1 MVMGSAVGHRRG
13 RGALIFNQDPLP
25 PPGSV
30 PHPVVFAHPMVD
42 LSQGGFTVHWST
54 VIGLLALYALYEWR
68 AWAHRRPGAAGAIAA
83 EAATAPQRPTPFQ
96 RASVIA
102 GLLAMFLTLN
112 GPIHDIS
119 DYYLFTGHMV
129 QHLVLTFVAPP
140 LLLLGTPGWML
151 RPALR
156 VRWVSR
162 LAGAVTTPR
171 AAFALFN
178 LVLAAW
184 HLPPLYNSAMYHHE
198 VHIAQHL
205 MFLVTAVIV
214 WWPLLSPLPELPRLS
229 YPGQM
234 LYSFLMT
241 LPMTVVSIFIVYSDH
256 VLYPAY
262 ASAPRL
268 WGLSPLEDQ
277 RLGGLIMW
285 IPGGLFFYLLT
296 SLIFFK
302 WSTTQR
308 DDRAGA
314 QVAG

>member
-1 MVMGSAVGHRRG
+1 MLR
-13 RGALIFNQDPLP
+13 PLLFL
-25 PPGSV
+25 
-30 PHPVVFAHPMVD
+30 HPKVD
-42 LSQGGFTVHWST
+42 LSQGGFTLHGST
-54 VIGLLALYALYEWR
+54 VLGLLALWALYEWR
-68 AWAHRRPGAAGAIAA
+68 AAVHARTDAS
-83 EAATAPQRPTPFQ
+83 QRPSVLQ
-96 RASVIA
+96 RAAFIA
-102 GLLAMFLTLN
+102 GLGAMFGTLN
-112 GPIHDIS
+112 GPVHDIS

-151 RPALR
+151 RPALS
-156 VRWVSR
+156 VRPVAAVAR
-162 LAGAVTTPR
+162 FVTTPR
-171 AAFALFN
+171 VAFAIFN
-178 LVLAAW
+178 LTLATW
-184 HLPPLYNSAMYHHE
+184 HLPPLYNSAMYYHP
-198 VHIAQHL
+198 VHIGQHL

-285 IPGGLFFYLLT
+285 IPGGLFFYLLA
-296 SLIFFK
+296 SVIFFR
-302 WSTTQR
+302 WQSSAR
-308 DDRAGA
+308 DDQAGA

>member
-1 MVMGSAVGHRRG
+1 MLR
-13 RGALIFNQDPLP
+13 PL
-25 PPGSV
+25 V
-30 PHPVVFAHPMVD
+30 FLHPKVD
-42 LSQGGFTVHWST
+42 LSQGGFTLHWST
-54 VIGLLALYALYEWR
+54 VFGLLALWALYEWR
-68 AWAHRRPGAAGAIAA
+68 AAVHGRAN
-83 EAATAPQRPTPFQ
+83 ATQRPSVLQ
-96 RASVIA
+96 RACFIA
-102 GLLAMFLTLN
+102 GLGAMFGTLN
-112 GPIHDIS
+112 GPVHDIS

-156 VRWVSR
+156 VRPVAAFAR
-162 LAGAVTTPR
+162 FVTSPR
-171 AAFALFN
+171 AAFAIFN
-178 LVLAAW
+178 LTLAAW
-184 HLPPLYNSAMYHHE
+184 HLPPMYNSAMYYHS
-198 VHIAQHL
+198 VHIGQHL

-285 IPGGLFFYLLT
+285 IPGGLFFYLLA
-296 SLIFFK
+296 SVIFFR
-302 WSTTQR
+302 WQSSAR
-308 DDRAGA
+308 DDSAGA
-314 QVAG
+314 QVAR

>member
-1 MVMGSAVGHRRG
+1 MLR
-13 RGALIFNQDPLP
+13 PL
-25 PPGSV
+25 V
-30 PHPVVFAHPMVD
+30 FLHPKVD
-42 LSQGGFTVHWST
+42 LSQGGFTLHWST
-54 VIGLLALYALYEWR
+54 VFGLLALWALYEWR
-68 AWAHRRPGAAGAIAA
+68 AAVHGRAD
-83 EAATAPQRPTPFQ
+83 ATQRPSVLQ
-96 RASVIA
+96 RSCFIA
-102 GLLAMFLTLN
+102 GLGAMFGTLN
-112 GPIHDIS
+112 GPVHDIS

-156 VRWVSR
+156 VRPVAAVAR
-162 LAGAVTTPR
+162 FVTTPR
-171 AAFALFN
+171 AAFAIFN
-178 LVLAAW
+178 LTLAAW
-184 HLPPLYNSAMYHHE
+184 HLPPMYNSAMYYHP
-198 VHIAQHL
+198 VHIGQHL

-285 IPGGLFFYLLT
+285 IPGGLFFYLLA
-296 SLIFFK
+296 SVIFFR
-302 WSTTQR
+302 WQSSAR
-308 DDRAGA
+308 DDSAGA
-314 QVAG
+314 QVAS

>member
-1 MVMGSAVGHRRG
+1 MH
-13 RGALIFNQDPLP
+13 
-25 PPGSV
+25 
-30 PHPVVFAHPMVD
+30 HPVLFLHPKVD
-42 LSQGGFTVHWST
+42 LAQGGFTLHWST
-54 VIGLLALYALYEWR
+54 VVGLLALWGLYEWR
-68 AWAHRRPGAAGAIAA
+68 AAVHGRSEGRRP
-83 EAATAPQRPTPFQ
+83 TARQRTCLLL
-96 RASVIA
+96 
-102 GLLAMFLTLN
+102 GLGAMFATLN
-112 GPIHDIS
+112 GPVHDIS

-129 QHLVLTFVAPP
+129 QHLVLTFVTPP

-151 RPALR
+151 RPALAQR
-156 VRWVSR
+156 HV
-162 LAGAVTTPR
+162 AAVARFVTVPR
-171 AAFALFN
+171 TAFAIFN
-178 LVLAAW
+178 LTLAFW
-184 HLPPLYNSAMYHHE
+184 HLPPNYNSAMYYHE
-198 VHIAQHL
+198 VHILQHL
-205 MFLVTAVIV
+205 LFLVTAVLA

-241 LPMTVVSIFIVYSDH
+241 LPMTVISIFIVYSDH

-296 SLIFFK
+296 SVIFLR
-302 WSTTQR
+302 WVTTQR

-314 QVAG
+314 QVGM

>member
-1 MVMGSAVGHRRG
+1 MRP
-13 RGALIFNQDPLP
+13 ALFL
-25 PPGSV
+25 
-30 PHPVVFAHPMVD
+30 HPRVD

-54 VIGLLALYALYEWR
+54 VIGLLALWGLYRWR
-68 AWAHRRPGAAGAIAA
+68 ATVHARGVPARRPTVGQELSIAAGL
-83 EAATAPQRPTPFQ
+83 
-96 RASVIA
+96 S
-102 GLLAMFLTLN
+102 AMFLTLN
-112 GPIHDIS
+112 GPIHDVS

-129 QHLVLTFVAPP
+129 QHLVLTFVTPP

-151 RPALR
+151 RPALE
-156 VRWVSR
+156 VPAVAALARWVT
-162 LAGAVTTPR
+162 VPR
-171 AAFALFN
+171 TAFALFN
-178 LVLAAW
+178 LVLATW
-184 HLPPLYNSAMYHHE
+184 HLPPLYNSAMYYHP
-198 VHIAQHL
+198 VHIVQHL

-241 LPMTVVSIFIVYSDH
+241 LPMTVVSVFIVYADH

-285 IPGGLFFYLLT
+285 IPGGLFFYLLA
-296 SLIFFK
+296 SIIFFR
-302 WSTTQR
+302 WSRLQR
-308 DDRAGA
+308 DDRASA
-314 QVAG
+314 QVHAV

>member
-1 MVMGSAVGHRRG
+1 MRPT
-13 RGALIFNQDPLP
+13 LFL
-25 PPGSV
+25 
-30 PHPVVFAHPMVD
+30 HPMVD
-42 LSQGGFTVHWST
+42 LSQGGFTLHWST
-54 VIGLLALYALYEWR
+54 VFGLLALWALYEWR
-68 AWAHRRPGAAGAIAA
+68 AAVHKRVDAR
-83 EAATAPQRPTPFQ
+83 QRPSALQ
-96 RASVIA
+96 RACFVA
-102 GLLAMFLTLN
+102 GLGAMFATLN
-112 GPIHDIS
+112 GPLHDIS

-129 QHLVLTFVAPP
+129 QHLVLTFVTPP

-156 VRWVSR
+156 ARPVAAVARFVTVPRVSF
-162 LAGAVTTPR
+162 VI
-171 AAFALFN
+171 FN
-178 LVLAAW
+178 LTLAAW
-184 HLPPLYNSAMYHHE
+184 HLPPMYNSAMFYHE

-285 IPGGLFFYLLT
+285 IPGGLFFYLLA
-296 SLIFFK
+296 SVIFFR
-302 WSTTQR
+302 WVTSQR

-314 QVAG
+314 QVSM

>member
-1 MVMGSAVGHRRG
+1 MLR
-13 RGALIFNQDPLP
+13 PL
-25 PPGSV
+25 V
-30 PHPVVFAHPMVD
+30 FLHPKVD
-42 LSQGGFTVHWST
+42 LSQGGFTLHWST
-54 VIGLLALYALYEWR
+54 VFGLLALWALYEWR
-68 AWAHRRPGAAGAIAA
+68 AAVHGRAN
-83 EAATAPQRPTPFQ
+83 ATQRPSVLQ
-96 RASVIA
+96 RACFIA
-102 GLLAMFLTLN
+102 GLGAMFGTLN
-112 GPIHDIS
+112 GPVHDIS

-156 VRWVSR
+156 VRPVAAFAR
-162 LAGAVTTPR
+162 FVTSPR
-171 AAFALFN
+171 AAFAIFN
-178 LVLAAW
+178 LTLAAW
-184 HLPPLYNSAMYHHE
+184 HLPPMYNSAMYYHS
-198 VHIAQHL
+198 VHIGQHL

-285 IPGGLFFYLLT
+285 IPGGLFFYLLA
-296 SLIFFK
+296 SVIFFR
-302 WSTTQR
+302 WQSSAR
-308 DDRAGA
+308 DDSTGA
-314 QVAG
+314 QVAR

>member
-1 MVMGSAVGHRRG
+1 MR
-13 RGALIFNQDPLP
+13 
-25 PPGSV
+25 
-30 PHPVVFAHPMVD
+30 PVLFAHPMVD
-42 LSQGGFTVHWST
+42 LDQGGFTLHWST
-54 VIGLLALYALYEWR
+54 VIGLLALLALYEWR
-68 AWAHRRPGAAGAIAA
+68 ATVHARTDGRRPSRL
-83 EAATAPQRPTPFQ
+83 QRGCLL
-96 RASVIA
+96 V

-112 GPIHDIS
+112 GPVHDIS

-129 QHLVLTFVAPP
+129 QHLVLTFVTPP

-151 RPALR
+151 RPALQVPAIASIAR
-156 VRWVSR
+156 V
-162 LAGAVTTPR
+162 VTVPR
-171 AAFALFN
+171 TAFAIFN
-178 LVLAAW
+178 LTLALW
-184 HLPPLYNSAMYHHE
+184 HLPPMYNSAMYYHE

-205 MFLVTAVIV
+205 MFLVTAVLA
-214 WWPLLSPLPELPRLS
+214 WWPLLSPMPELPRLS

-241 LPMTVVSIFIVYSDH
+241 LPMTVISIFIVYSDH

-296 SLIFFK
+296 AVVFFK
-302 WSTTQR
+302 WTSSQR

-314 QVAG
+314 QVGM

>member
-1 MVMGSAVGHRRG
+1 MLR
-13 RGALIFNQDPLP
+13 PL
-25 PPGSV
+25 V
-30 PHPVVFAHPMVD
+30 FLHPKVD
-42 LSQGGFTVHWST
+42 LSQGGFTLHWST
-54 VIGLLALYALYEWR
+54 VFGLLALWALYEWR
-68 AWAHRRPGAAGAIAA
+68 AAVHRRAN
-83 EAATAPQRPTPFQ
+83 ATQRPSVLQ
-96 RASVIA
+96 RACFIA
-102 GLLAMFLTLN
+102 GLGAMFGTLN
-112 GPIHDIS
+112 GPVHDIS

-156 VRWVSR
+156 VRPVAAFAR
-162 LAGAVTTPR
+162 FVTSPR
-171 AAFALFN
+171 AAFAIFN
-178 LVLAAW
+178 LTLAAW
-184 HLPPLYNSAMYHHE
+184 HLPPMYNSAMYYHS
-198 VHIAQHL
+198 VHIGQHL

-285 IPGGLFFYLLT
+285 IPGGLFFYLLA
-296 SLIFFK
+296 SVIFFR
-302 WSTTQR
+302 WQSSAR
-308 DDRAGA
+308 DDSAGA
-314 QVAG
+314 QVAR

>member
-1 MVMGSAVGHRRG
+1 MKDERGLRIGAPFFTSCGRRG
-13 RGALIFNQDPLP
+13 RSTRGYYLSAFLLQP
-25 PPGSV
+25 PSASV
-30 PHPVVFAHPMVD
+30 HPILFLHPKVD
-42 LSQGGFTVHWST
+42 LSQGGFTLHWST
-54 VIGLLALYALYEWR
+54 VIGLLALLGLYEWR
-68 AWAHRRPGAAGAIAA
+68 AAVHARTEGRRP
-83 EAATAPQRPTPFQ
+83 TALQRLCLLL
-96 RASVIA
+96 
-102 GLLAMFLTLN
+102 GLGAMFGTLN
-112 GPIHDIS
+112 GPVHDIS

-129 QHLVLTFVAPP
+129 QHLVLTFVTPP
-140 LLLLGTPGWML
+140 LLLLGVPGWML
-151 RPALR
+151 RPALAQR
-156 VRWVSR
+156 HVAAVAR
-162 LAGAVTTPR
+162 AVTSPR
-171 AAFALFN
+171 AAFAIFN
-178 LVLAAW
+178 LTLAFW
-184 HLPPLYNSAMYHHE
+184 HLPPNYNSAMYYHE

-205 MFLVTAVIV
+205 MFLVTAVLA

-241 LPMTVVSIFIVYSDH
+241 LPMTVISIFIVYADH

-296 SLIFFK
+296 SVIFLR
-302 WSTTQR
+302 WVQSQR

-314 QVAG
+314 QVTG